1 MMRLRRQRTV
11 RARLMENKKKMDLP
25 TAEQLEQELK
35 RLKYR
40 HSFAFTL
47 RSTVASLIVVAAI
60 AVMISTMIMPVLRVT
75 GTSMTPTLQNDQ
87 VIICNKLAECQ
98 KGDVVAF
105 YYNNKVLIKR
115 VIGVA
120 GDVIDISGDGVV
132 SVNGEPLDEPYVS
145 ELALG
150 ECDIELPYQVPD
162 NRIFV
167 MGDHRS
173 VSIDSRSTSVGCV
186 AIENV
191 IGKVL
196 LRVYPIDSFGKIK
209 FYKFN

>member
-11 RARLMENKKKMDLP
+11 RARLMESKKKMDLP

-35 RLKYR
+35 RLKYH

-196 LRVYPIDSFGKIK
+196 LRVYPIDSFGKI
-209 FYKFN
+209 

>member
-1 MMRLRRQRTV
+1 MRLRRQRTV
-11 RARLMENKKKMDLP
+11 RARLMESKKKMDLP

-196 LRVYPIDSFGKIK
+196 FRVYPIDSFGKI
-209 FYKFN
+209 

>member
-1 MMRLRRQRTV
+1 M
-11 RARLMENKKKMDLP
+11 RARLMESKKKMDLP

-196 LRVYPIDSFGKIK
+196 FRVYPIDSFGKI
-209 FYKFN
+209 

>member
-60 AVMISTMIMPVLRVT
+60 AVMISTMVMPVLRVT

-120 GDVIDISGDGVV
+120 GDVIDISSDGVV

-196 LRVYPIDSFGKIK
+196 LRVYPIDSFGKI
-209 FYKFN
+209 

>member
-11 RARLMENKKKMDLP
+11 RARLMESKKKMDLP

-115 VIGVA
+115 VIGGA

-196 LRVYPIDSFGKIK
+196 FRVYPIDSFGKI
-209 FYKFN
+209 

>member
-11 RARLMENKKKMDLP
+11 RARLMESKKKMDLP

-47 RSTVASLIVVAAI
+47 KSTVASLIVVAAI

-196 LRVYPIDSFGKIK
+196 LRVYPIDSFGKI
-209 FYKFN
+209 

>member
-1 MMRLRRQRTV
+1 
-11 RARLMENKKKMDLP
+11 MESKKKMDLP

-47 RSTVASLIVVAAI
+47 RSTVASIIVVAAI

-196 LRVYPIDSFGKIK
+196 LRVYPIDSFGKI
-209 FYKFN
+209 

>member
-1 MMRLRRQRTV
+1 
-11 RARLMENKKKMDLP
+11 MERKKKMDLP

-196 LRVYPIDSFGKIK
+196 LRVYPIDSFGKI
-209 FYKFN
+209 

>member
-1 MMRLRRQRTV
+1 
-11 RARLMENKKKMDLP
+11 MESKKKMDLP

-191 IGKVL
+191 IGKLL
-196 LRVYPIDSFGKIK
+196 LRVYPIDSFGKI
-209 FYKFN
+209 

>member
-1 MMRLRRQRTV
+1 
-11 RARLMENKKKMDLP
+11 MENKKKMDLP

>member
-1 MMRLRRQRTV
+1 
-11 RARLMENKKKMDLP
+11 MESKKKMDLP

-98 KGDVVAF
+98 KGDVVSF

-196 LRVYPIDSFGKIK
+196 LRVYPIDSFGKI
-209 FYKFN
+209 

>member
-1 MMRLRRQRTV
+1 
-11 RARLMENKKKMDLP
+11 MESKKKMDLP

-105 YYNNKVLIKR
+105 YYNNKILIKR

-196 LRVYPIDSFGKIK
+196 LRVYPIDSFGKI
-209 FYKFN
+209 

>member
-1 MMRLRRQRTV
+1 
-11 RARLMENKKKMDLP
+11 MESKKKMDLP

-47 RSTVASLIVVAAI
+47 KSTVASLIVVAAI

-196 LRVYPIDSFGKIK
+196 LRVYPIDSFGKI
-209 FYKFN
+209 

>member
-1 MMRLRRQRTV
+1 
-11 RARLMENKKKMDLP
+11 MESKKKMDLP

-150 ECDIELPYQVPD
+150 EYDIELPYQVPD

-196 LRVYPIDSFGKIK
+196 LRVYPIDSFGKI
-209 FYKFN
+209 

>member
-196 LRVYPIDSFGKIK
+196 LRVYPIDSFGKI
-209 FYKFN
+209 

>member
-1 MMRLRRQRTV
+1 
-11 RARLMENKKKMDLP
+11 MESKKKMDLP

-60 AVMISTMIMPVLRVT
+60 AVMISTMIMAVLRVT

-196 LRVYPIDSFGKIK
+196 LRVYPIDSFGKI
-209 FYKFN
+209 

>member
-1 MMRLRRQRTV
+1 MSLMMRLRRQRTV
-11 RARLMENKKKMDLP
+11 RARLMESKKKMDLP

-120 GDVIDISGDGVV
+120 GDVIYISGDGVV

-196 LRVYPIDSFGKIK
+196 FRVYPIDSFGKI
-209 FYKFN
+209 

>member
-1 MMRLRRQRTV
+1 
-11 RARLMENKKKMDLP
+11 MESKKKMDLP

-115 VIGVA
+115 VIGGA

-196 LRVYPIDSFGKIK
+196 FRVYPIDSFGKI
-209 FYKFN
+209 

>member
-1 MMRLRRQRTV
+1 
-11 RARLMENKKKMDLP
+11 MESKKKMDLP

-47 RSTVASLIVVAAI
+47 RSTVASLLVVAAI

-196 LRVYPIDSFGKIK
+196 LRVYPIDSFGKI
-209 FYKFN
+209 

>member
-1 MMRLRRQRTV
+1 
-11 RARLMENKKKMDLP
+11 MESKKKMDLP

-120 GDVIDISGDGVV
+120 GDVIDISGNGVV

-196 LRVYPIDSFGKIK
+196 FRVYPIDSFGKI
-209 FYKFN
+209 

>member
-1 MMRLRRQRTV
+1 
-11 RARLMENKKKMDLP
+11 MESKKKMVLP

-196 LRVYPIDSFGKIK
+196 LRVYPIDSFGKI
-209 FYKFN
+209 

>member
-1 MMRLRRQRTV
+1 
-11 RARLMENKKKMDLP
+11 MESKKKMDLP

-60 AVMISTMIMPVLRVT
+60 AVMISTMIMPVLKVT

-132 SVNGEPLDEPYVS
+132 SVNGGPLDEPYVS

-196 LRVYPIDSFGKIK
+196 LRVYPIDSFGKI
-209 FYKFN
+209 

>member
-1 MMRLRRQRTV
+1 
-11 RARLMENKKKMDLP
+11 MESKKKKDLP

-196 LRVYPIDSFGKIK
+196 LRVYPIDSFGKI
-209 FYKFN
+209 

>member
-1 MMRLRRQRTV
+1 
-11 RARLMENKKKMDLP
+11 MESKKKMDLP

-120 GDVIDISGDGVV
+120 GDVSDISGDGVV

-196 LRVYPIDSFGKIK
+196 LRVYPIDSFGKI
-209 FYKFN
+209 

>member
-11 RARLMENKKKMDLP
+11 RARLMESKKKMDLP

-196 LRVYPIDSFGKIK
+196 LRVYPIDSFGKI
-209 FYKFN
+209 

>member
-1 MMRLRRQRTV
+1 
-11 RARLMENKKKMDLP
+11 MESKKKMDLP

-40 HSFAFTL
+40 HSFVFTL

-196 LRVYPIDSFGKIK
+196 LRVYPIDSFGKI
-209 FYKFN
+209 

>member
-1 MMRLRRQRTV
+1 
-11 RARLMENKKKMDLP
+11 
-25 TAEQLEQELK
+25 
-35 RLKYR
+35 
-40 HSFAFTL
+40 
-47 RSTVASLIVVAAI
+47 
-60 AVMISTMIMPVLRVT
+60 MPVLRVT

-162 NRIFV
+162 NTDLCHGRPPLCLDRQPLDFR
-167 MGDHRS
+167 GLCR
-173 VSIDSRSTSVGCV
+173 
-186 AIENV
+186 N
-191 IGKVL
+191 
-196 LRVYPIDSFGKIK
+196 
-209 FYKFN
+209 

>member
-11 RARLMENKKKMDLP
+11 RARLMESKKKMDLP

-132 SVNGEPLDEPYVS
+132 SVDGEPLDEPYVS

-196 LRVYPIDSFGKIK
+196 LRVYPIDSFGKI
-209 FYKFN
+209 

>member
-1 MMRLRRQRTV
+1 
-11 RARLMENKKKMDLP
+11 MESKKKMDLP

-196 LRVYPIDSFGKIK
+196 PRVYPIDSFGKI
-209 FYKFN
+209 

>member
-1 MMRLRRQRTV
+1 
-11 RARLMENKKKMDLP
+11 MESKKKMDLP

-40 HSFAFTL
+40 HSFAVTL

-120 GDVIDISGDGVV
+120 GDVIDISDDGVV

-196 LRVYPIDSFGKIK
+196 LRVYPIDSFGKI
-209 FYKFN
+209 

>member
-1 MMRLRRQRTV
+1 
-11 RARLMENKKKMDLP
+11 MESKKKMDLP

-115 VIGVA
+115 VTGVA

-196 LRVYPIDSFGKIK
+196 LRVYPIDSFGKI
-209 FYKFN
+209 

>member
-11 RARLMENKKKMDLP
+11 RARLMESKKKMDLP

-132 SVNGEPLDEPYVS
+132 SVNSEPLDEPYVS

-196 LRVYPIDSFGKIK
+196 LRVYPIDSFGKI
-209 FYKFN
+209 